1 MSHLKRCYRQTI
13 PLDLSQLLFHMKSV
27 WQCILLVVFEGLLD
41 IWSERSDYLYA
52 NLPDKNITLYA
63 WARQN
68 LGGGAGRSDASHIK
82 TFFMHKWWGKREP
95 FIAERD
101 DAYWPVENVDLL
113 LNLPMEYKLT
123 VEKEE
128 TSTSRIYISCSSGVL
143 LARHFPLDIK
153 RASPVGEEN
162 NSRESQLGEELL
174 RELCNANKVNQG
186 MHVTELVL
194 KSGEKLPLI
203 FYVIGLSFLRH
214 VMQVPYCVNDKLCM

>member
-1 MSHLKRCYRQTI
+1 MHEHGRTWVVELAEVMRHTSKLFSCISDGARESHSSQSEMMHI
-13 PLDLSQLLFHMKSV
+13 DLWKMWTCFWICQWNTSSQLRKKKH
-27 WQCILLVVFEGLLD
+27 QPAE
-41 IWSERSDYLYA
+41 
-52 NLPDKNITLYA
+52 
-63 WARQN
+63 
-68 LGGGAGRSDASHIK
+68 
-82 TFFMHKWWGKREP
+82 
-95 FIAERD
+95 FI
-101 DAYWPVENVDLL
+101 V
-113 LNLPMEYKLT
+113 
-123 VEKEE
+123 
-128 TSTSRIYISCSSGVL
+128 SCSSGVL